1 MRNVLIVAHQ
11 TIGGA
16 ALEQAVAER
25 MAADE
30 CEFHLVVP
38 IKGGDHDPHLAT
50 MVVPGFDDEGVPHDT
65 SMAPSVRVQAAQ
77 RVAFGIEWLERLGAV
92 ATGEVGPA
100 DDVDAVLESIARH
113 PADEIIVSTLERSLS
128 RWLRLDLPSRLSR
141 KVDVP
146 VTVVSASGSDD

>member
-1 MRNVLIVAHQ
+1 MAHQ

-25 MAADE
+25 MAAGE

-38 IKGGDHDPHLAT
+38 VKGGDHDPNLAT
-50 MVVPGFDDEGVPHDT
+50 MVVPGFEDEGMPKAA
-65 SMAPSVRVQAAQ
+65 SMAPSPRVHAAQ
-77 RVAFGIEWLERLGAV
+77 RVAFGVEWLEQLGAA

-128 RWLRLDLPSRLSR
+128 RWLRLDLPSRLGR
-141 KVDVP
+141 KTGVP
-146 VTVVSASGSDD
+146 ITVVSASGSED